1 MQSGYNKDLY
11 ILAFD
16 HRATFAQK
24 MFSLKGVDDL
34 SEDQKSEIRE
44 YKKIIYEG
52 FKNALVD
59 VPKENAAILVDEEFG
74 NDILEDA
81 KKNGFITIFTLEKS
95 GTSELELMDG
105 ILDRLK
111 DFSPDFSKIL
121 VKYNPQDD
129 PELKVRQLEKLK
141 KVSDFSHE
149 NNVKFL
155 LEVLVLPKFQTS
167 SRDDY
172 DSILRPKLTA
182 QMITEMQQAGV
193 EPDVWKLEG
202 MDKEEDYKMVVEKAR
217 QGGRDAGV
225 VILGRGET
233 EEKVEEWLETGA
245 RVKGVIGFAVGRTIF
260 WDILESVKAGDTT
273 KEQAEEEI
281 ATAFEDLYEIF
292 ASSKI

>member
-1 MQSGYNKDLY
+1 MRSGYNKDLY

-52 FKNALVD
+52 FKKALVD

-149 NNVKFL
+149 NNVRFL

-172 DSILRPKLTA
+172 DAILRPKLTA

-193 EPDVWKLEG
+193 DPDVWKLEG

-217 QGGRDAGV
+217 QGGREAGV

-233 EEKVEEWLETGA
+233 EEKVKEWLETGA